1 MTESMA
7 WDPPCHSFQSL
18 VANTPLL
25 ATTKTLLSERLING
39 SDGPAACAPSAAQPH
54 PMLPHQP
61 GPPHPDHNP
70 TASTIKG
77 NVTADDPASVE
88 KKYPISPPDPPR
100 KPDLPRS
107 SRSPAYHR
115 THAYHNAHRHHRGT
129 RSPRRSG
136 RRARYRGRRNLEY
149 FQTLSKT
156 PSAPGV
162 RGRVTHWYRI
172 IRPAGVNLNIS
183 DMIRWCLGHEPS
195 ATTARSPG
203 RSRAMRTTH
212 WA

>member
-39 SDGPAACAPSAAQPH
+39 SDGPAAGAPSAAQPH

-88 KKYPISPPDPPR
+88 KKYPKRHQILRGSR
-100 KPDLPRS
+100 IFHDLP
-107 SRSPAYHR
+107 A
-115 THAYHNAHRHHRGT
+115 A
-129 RSPRRSG
+129 RR
-136 RRARYRGRRNLEY
+136 
-149 FQTLSKT
+149 
-156 PSAPGV
+156 
-162 RGRVTHWYRI
+162 
-172 IRPAGVNLNIS
+172 
-183 DMIRWCLGHEPS
+183 
-195 ATTARSPG
+195 TTARMLTTTHTGITAGPG
-203 RSRAMRTTH
+203 RHAEAGAERDIEAAGTWSIFKRSARLRLRP
-212 WA
+212 AYAGELLIGIGSSDRPA